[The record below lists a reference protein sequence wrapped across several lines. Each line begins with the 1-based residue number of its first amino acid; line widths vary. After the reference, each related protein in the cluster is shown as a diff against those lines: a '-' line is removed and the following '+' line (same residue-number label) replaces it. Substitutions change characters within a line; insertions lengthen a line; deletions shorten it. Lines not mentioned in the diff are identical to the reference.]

1 MTRKFRRAQ
10 KVLTYLSLRKSKRNK
25 KIGLFILGVGLAG
38 YFLIPKPVLLDKISF
53 SRTVYSQEGK
63 LLRLTLSDDEK
74 YRLYEPIVAISE
86 NLIEASLLYEDKYFF
101 YHPGVNPLSLLK
113 AFYKTYISKGRRV
126 GASTITMQL
135 ARMLYHID
143 SRTIGGKL
151 EQILRAFQ
159 LELHYSKENILEAY
173 LNLVPYGGN
182 IEGVGAASLIYF
194 NKSASRLN
202 LPEAITLSVI
212 PQSPKILFPEKNE
225 TESGALKN
233 ARWALVKKWIKKHP
247 NTTSEEEILTKMPIV
262 TTSRREMPFLA
273 PHLVNSLLSK
283 YRYKDKVYTTLD
295 LKLQRIIEKKLKNYV
310 ERRREI
316 GITNASAML
325 IDYRSMAVKT
335 VVGSANFFNDE
346 IEGQVNGT
354 RSKRSPG
361 STLKPFVYALAL
373 EQGIIHPMTMLKDSP
388 YSFAAYDPENY
399 DQDFEGPIKAID
411 ALNRSRNLPAV
422 FLTRKIKNPDLY
434 DLIKEAGVTNLKSKD
449 FYGLAIVLG
458 GIELTMEELIK
469 LYAMLANG
477 GLHKELVF
485 LKDEKNLARKLLNKD
500 VSFLTIKMLEK
511 NKRPGHRYRNEWISG
526 DLPVA
531 WKTGTSFAF
540 RDGWAIGIFDHYVL
554 AVWIGNFDGRGNPVF
569 IGRTGAGPLFF
580 EIIDAIKF
588 EKNIKKSYQNEME
601 GIKEVEVCSVSG
613 NLPNEHCSHKIK
625 TLFIPGKSPIDRCDI
640 HREIAIDK
648 KTRLRSCSEA
658 NIEKKVYEFWPSD
671 LLNIFRL
678 AGIPRRVPPPYDPKC
693 SIESKA
699 AFGNPPEITSPIT
712 NVVYNLRANKVGKET
727 IPFTV
732 VTDADTREVF
742 WFVDEKL
749 VGRSTGREPFF
760 WHAIPGKFIIRVVD
774 DNGRSDREEVEVSVV
789 E

>member
-1 MTRKFRRAQ
+1 MTRKYRPTQ
-10 KVLTYLSLRKSKRNK
+10 KVPIYLSLTKSRRHKQAWLLVFG
-25 KIGLFILGVGLAG
+25 GLLAG
-38 YFLIPKPVLLDKISF
+38 YLLIPRPVLLENISF
-53 SRTVYSQEGK
+53 SRAVYSQEGK

-74 YRLYEPIVAISE
+74 YRLYEPIGAISE
-86 NLIEASLLYEDKYFF
+86 KIVKTTLLYEDKYFF
-101 YHPGVNPLSLLK
+101 YHPGINPLALLK
-113 AFYKTYISKGRRV
+113 AFYKTYISKGRRI

-143 SRTIGGKL
+143 SRTIGGKV

-159 LELHYSKENILEAY
+159 LEFHYSKEIILEAY
-173 LNLVPYGGN
+173 LNLAPYGGN

-194 NKSASRLN
+194 NKPSDRLN

-225 TESGALKN
+225 TESGALKD
-233 ARWALVKKWIKKHP
+233 ARLALVKKWIKKHP
-247 NTTSEEEILTKMPIV
+247 TTTSEEEILAKMPIV
-262 TTSRREMPFLA
+262 TASRRQMPFLA
-273 PHLVNSLLSK
+273 PHLVDSLLSR
-283 YRYKDKVYTTLD
+283 YRYKDKVYTNLD

-310 ERRREI
+310 ERKSEI

-325 IDYRSMAVKT
+325 IDYRTMSVKT
-335 VVGSANFFNDE
+335 VVGSADFFNDK

-354 RSKRSPG
+354 SSKRSPG

-373 EQGIIHPMTMLKDSP
+373 DQGIIHPMTMLKDSP

-399 DQDFEGPIKAID
+399 DQDFDGPIKAID

-434 DLIKEAGVTNLKSKD
+434 DLIKKAGIAKLKSKD

-458 GIELTMEELIK
+458 GIELTMEELVK

-477 GLHKELVF
+477 GVYQELMF
-485 LKDEKNLARKLLNKD
+485 LKGEKNNGERLLDKD
-500 VSFLTIKMLEK
+500 VSLLTIKMLEK
-511 NKRPGHRYRNEWISG
+511 NKRPGHGYRRKWIAG
-526 DLPVA
+526 DVPVA

-540 RDGWAIGIFDHYVL
+540 RDGWAIGVFDRYVL

-569 IGRTGAGPLFF
+569 IGKTGAGPLFF

-588 EKNIKKSYQNEME
+588 EKKVERSHKNEIE
-601 GIKEVEVCSVSG
+601 GIKEVEVCSLSG
-613 NLPNEHCSHKIK
+613 KLPNEHCSHKIK
-625 TLFIPGKSPIDRCDI
+625 TLFIPGKSPIDGCDI
-640 HREIAIDK
+640 HREILIDK
-648 KTRLRSCSEA
+648 KTGLRSCSEV
-658 NIEKKVYEFWPSD
+658 NVEKKVYEFWPSD
-671 LLNIFRL
+671 ILNIFRL

-693 SIESKA
+693 SIENKA

-712 NVVYNLRANKVGKET
+712 NVVYNLRANKVGEET

-760 WHAIPGKFIIRVVD
+760 WRAIPGKFIIRVVD
-774 DNGRSDREEVEVSVV
+774 DSGRSDREELEISVV